1 MRFGSLSLPLLR
13 YVVEADGPAAAA
25 RGQAMD
31 PTTVLGA
38 GTMAMLLVGMASS
51 AGWLAA
57 VRRWGKYR
65 VWILVSSIGMC
76 IPLLLFIPQ
85 TGRPLVTVALI
96 AANGL
101 TVSAGAF
108 ITSALLCQV
117 IDVDEFNN
125 GSRSEGAFMVFSTL
139 LPKFVAIPGKATPEE
154 VAMMGGKFLGVG

>member
-1 MRFGSLSLPLLR
+1 
-13 YVVEADGPAAAA
+13 
-25 RGQAMD
+25 MD

-51 AGWLAA
+51 AAWLAA
-57 VRRWGKYR
+57 VGRWGKYR
-65 VWILVSSIGMC
+65 IWILVSSIGMC

-96 AANGL
+96 AANGV

-117 IDVDEFNN
+117 IDVDEFMN

-139 LPKFVAIPGKATPEE
+139 LPKFVAIPASALPLTFINLLGELIEREE
-154 VAMMGGKFLGVG
+154 PRAWSVGVVRRSLPLALSSIHPPHP